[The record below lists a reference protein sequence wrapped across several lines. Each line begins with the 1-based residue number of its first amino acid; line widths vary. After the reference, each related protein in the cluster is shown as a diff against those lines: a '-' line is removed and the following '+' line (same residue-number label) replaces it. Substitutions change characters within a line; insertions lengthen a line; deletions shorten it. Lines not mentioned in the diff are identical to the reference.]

1 MRVWRICREPFASLD
16 GKGAEIKGGRWN
28 LPGRPVVYASKH
40 LSLAILELLVHLEV
54 DVDELPD
61 DYVSVEIEVPDNL
74 EVEVFNAKIDI
85 HNLIEAQAHGVR
97 WLTSAK
103 TAVFDVPSAV
113 VPKERNV
120 CLSPTHLDF
129 QTIKTVEVAPFQFDP
144 RLFSFG

>member
-1 MRVWRICREPFASLD
+1 MRVWRLCREPFASLD
-16 GKGAEIKGGRWN
+16 GIGAEIKGGRWN
-28 LPGRPVVYASKH
+28 SPGRPVVYASKH
-40 LSLAILELLVHLEV
+40 LSLAILEVLVHLEI

-74 EVEVFNAKIDI
+74 NVEVFNAEIDI
-85 HNLIEAQAHGVR
+85 HNINETQSQGDR

-103 TAVFDVPSAV
+103 AAVFDVPSAV

-120 CLSPTHLDF
+120 CLSPTHLEF
-129 QTIKTVEVAPFQFDP
+129 QNINTVEVTPFRFDP